1 MKELPDYPENRL
13 DIRVDKQGN
22 YTFHQNAQFAKYY
35 APTRTEMEEELEALK
50 EELELLE
57 IDEPVDLYSDE
68 HDDWEEEKRQ
78 LEDRIEDLE
87 SEIDGME
94 DS

>member
-50 EELELLE
+50 DRLEQLDL
-57 IDEPVDLYSDE
+57 DEPDDFYSEE
-68 HDDWEEEKRQ
+68 HDDWEDIRRGLMEA
-78 LEDRIEDLE
+78 IEDLE
-87 SEIDGME
+87 EEIR
-94 DS
+94 